1 MIFDKQ
7 LIPKNIEEYN
17 KLYKHSITNPEK
29 FWADVASSFI
39 WKKKWSKVLEYD
51 FSKPKF
57 EWFVDGKLNI
67 TENCLD
73 RHVENTLIKLQ

>member
-17 KLYKHSITNPEK
+17 KLYKHSITNPEE

-39 WKKKWSKVLEYD
+39 WKKNGQR
-51 FSKPKF
+51 F
-57 EWFVDGKLNI
+57 LNMI
-67 TENCLD
+67 LVNQNLNGLLMENL
-73 RHVENTLIKLQ
+73 T